1 MIAFFAL
8 TFSRHW
14 LLGSIGSSHSLADA
28 IGLNCEIWK
37 ARKDKVSRSQLVAG
51 ARRAQVHGVD

>member
-14 LLGSIGSSHSLADA
+14 LLGSIGRSHSLAVA
-28 IGLNCEIWK
+28 IELNCKIWK
-37 ARKDKVSRSQLVAG
+37 ARKDKVSTSQLVAG
-51 ARRAQVHGVD
+51 ARRAQVHGID